1 MREIDADNYS
11 EVRGVAS
18 RIVQGG
24 SQYEDVSGDSG
35 IPVTA

>member
-1 MREIDADNYS
+1 MKEIDADNYS
-11 EVRGVAS
+11 EFRGVAS

-24 SQYEDVSGDSG
+24 SRYEDVLGDSG